1 MREILLTS
9 SVLILALLILRR
21 AFREKISRR
30 VQYALWALVLVR
42 LLTPVSLPPLDISV
56 LTMAEPVRETISAR
70 LEAPEVPAAGLTSSA
85 SGGEE
90 PAVSGAK
97 PVESQAGLPAKGT
110 DAASAKEWTLTEIL
124 GAVWL
129 AGAAGMAL
137 WLVWS
142 NLAFAARLRRYRM
155 GMEVPGCKYPV
166 YMMES
171 RLDSPCLFG
180 ILRPAVYLTPAAI
193 RSEESLRHVL
203 AHEETHARHL
213 DPLWSL
219 LRSVCLV
226 VYWFDPLVWIAVSA
240 SRTDCELACDE
251 GVVRTLGEEE
261 RLAYGRTLLSL
272 IPVRRLPVNPLLSVT
287 PLSSDKKRLRDRI
300 ARIAENRKTR
310 KLALCAMSL
319 LTAAVC
325 VFTFAGCAEQAGRA
339 AAAPPSAPNAAPAGS
354 VSGEEGPLLTIP
366 LEDLDTAMPF
376 QLNNT
381 VYSNDCEEVLTGPY
395 RSAEAGGRR
404 IACYRAQDGYCYF
417 AEVVEDQEGVWR
429 AKRIGFAD
437 GGDAFRIESFEDVL
451 GWEGII
457 KHYNPSDDTDD
468 AFRSYYGVDEN
479 GDWYGLIHVPGYG
492 VDCRSI
498 DLDGDGVT
506 ELLCTGGTQE
516 TKIIFRRDGKIYSEN
531 VAERLKEAMPERSGS
546 EFLFAGFDPDT
557 RCLIME
563 ESLPSQ
569 AENGG
574 SHETAAWDIYFDGES
589 LLVCERSSDAAAPPN
604 SATSAQEVQAVLD
617 EIMAGDKMV
626 LELARPSASGR
637 SVQSRRI
644 TVSTSVGNARNR
656 QRYFTDPGTFS
667 WTRVNDGPPAG
678 DPAPDAEELTVS
690 SLDGS
695 LSLTFFSG
703 SEQAVCRTGGA
714 QQLYRA
720 KNMSDPSA
728 ENYDWLDIFNF
739 MRLLFDEA
747 ELNVS
752 RKFVVADKGQS
763 REEAARKWAEVYEG
777 ALMETVETNRYHCT
791 FVDVRDVKIDEERSQ
806 ELLPEYPGAADVFL
820 FDYSVVFVPSGDPYW
835 FIAGNTGEYAGN
847 DVPEGAYQYWRCG
860 YLYLLEDGWHCDGV
874 GTGP

>member
-56 LTMAEPVRETISAR
+56 LTMAEPARETIAAR

-110 DAASAKEWTLTEIL
+110 GAASAKEWTLTEIL

-339 AAAPPSAPNAAPAGS
+339 AAAPPNAAPAGS
-354 VSGEEGPLLTIP
+354 VSGEEGLLLTIP

>member
-9 SVLILALLILRR
+9 SVLILGLLILRR

-56 LTMAEPVRETISAR
+56 LTMAEPARETIAAR
-70 LEAPEVPAAGLTSSA
+70 LEAPAVPAAGLTSSA

-110 DAASAKEWTLTEIL
+110 GAASAKEWTLTEIL

-171 RLDSPCLFG
+171 ELDSPCLFG

-219 LRSVCLV
+219 LRSVCLA

-251 GVVRTLGEEE
+251 GAVRTLGEEE
-261 RLAYGRTLLSL
+261 RLAYGKTLLSL

-287 PLSSDKKRLRDRI
+287 PMSSDKKRLRERI
-300 ARIAENRKTR
+300 ARIAEDRKTK

-325 VFTFAGCAEQAGRA
+325 VFTFAGCVEQAGRA
-339 AAAPPSAPNAAPAGS
+339 AVPPSVPDAAPISS
-354 VSGEEGPLLTIP
+354 VSEEGGPLLTIP
-366 LEDLDTAMPF
+366 LEDQESHMPYRPH
-376 QLNNT
+376 LKNVHT
-381 VYSNDCEEVLTGPY
+381 RDCAELLTGPGQSWELDGHRIQGY
-395 RSAEAGGRR
+395 RS
-404 IACYRAQDGYCYF
+404 IDGYDYV
-417 AEVVEDQEGVWR
+417 AEVLSSDPDPWKAVCVATVWDDNFTIVPFDELFGWSGFSIHEAEYQTYYGFGED
-429 AKRIGFAD
+429 
-437 GGDAFRIESFEDVL
+437 
-451 GWEGII
+451 GII
-457 KHYNPSDDTDD
+457 ND
-468 AFRSYYGVDEN
+468 
-479 GDWYGLIHVPGYG
+479 LMHVPGPN
-492 VDCRSI
+492 VEEQI
-498 DLDGDGVT
+498 VDLDGNGIN
-506 ELLCTGGTQE
+506 ELVCTNERKSAYICFQ
-516 TKIIFRRDGKIYSEN
+516 RDGIILSED
-531 VAERLKEAMPERSGS
+531 VALCMKEAMPERSGS
-546 EFLFAGFDPDT
+546 EFLFAGFDPDA

-589 LLVCERSSDAAAPPN
+589 LLVYERSSTAAVPPRSLNAAPTASVIGGEKPLLDIPLED
-604 SATSAQEVQAVLD
+604 QESSRPYRYQLKNIHTRDCAELFTGPGQSVELD
-617 EIMAGDKMV
+617 G
-626 LELARPSASGR
+626 
-637 SVQSRRI
+637 RRI
-644 TVSTSVGNARNR
+644 QGYRSIDGYAYVAEVLSSDPDPWKAEVIDTVWDEDFTIVPFDQLFGWSGFSVHEAEYQTYYGFDDEDGVVNR
-656 QRYFTDPGTFS
+656 LITVPGPGVEAQIVDLNGDGINELVCTNEQKAAYICFQRDGSILSEDVALLMKGAVPDKSEYDFRFAGFDPGTRCL
-667 WTRVNDGPPAG
+667 TMEAVPPEDGGSP
-678 DPAPDAEELTVS
+678 VS
-690 SLDGS
+690 
-695 LSLTFFSG
+695 
-703 SEQAVCRTGGA
+703 A
-714 QQLYRA
+714 
-720 KNMSDPSA
+720 
-728 ENYDWLDIFNF
+728 W
-739 MRLLFDEA
+739 
-747 ELNVS
+747 
-752 RKFVVADKGQS
+752 
-763 REEAARKWAEVYEG
+763 EVYFGKEN
-777 ALMETVETNRYHCT
+777 L
-791 FVDVRDVKIDEERSQ
+791 FVYKLSAA
-806 ELLPEYPGAADVFL
+806 AAD
-820 FDYSVVFVPSGDPYW
+820 
-835 FIAGNTGEYAGN
+835 
-847 DVPEGAYQYWRCG
+847 
-860 YLYLLEDGWHCDGV
+860 
-874 GTGP
+874 

>member
-9 SVLILALLILRR
+9 SVLILGLLILRR

-56 LTMAEPVRETISAR
+56 LTMAEPARETIAAR
-70 LEAPEVPAAGLTSSA
+70 LEAPAVPAAGLTSSA

-110 DAASAKEWTLTEIL
+110 GAASAKEWTLTEIL

-203 AHEETHARHL
+203 THEETHARHL

-287 PLSSDKKRLRDRI
+287 PLSSDKKRLRERI

-325 VFTFAGCAEQAGRA
+325 VFTFAGCVEQAGRA
-339 AAAPPSAPNAAPAGS
+339 AVPPSVPDAAPISS
-354 VSGEEGPLLTIP
+354 VSEEGGPLLTIP
-366 LEDLDTAMPF
+366 LEDQESHMPYRPH
-376 QLNNT
+376 LKNVHT
-381 VYSNDCEEVLTGPY
+381 RDCAELLTGPGQSWELDGHRIQGY
-395 RSAEAGGRR
+395 RS
-404 IACYRAQDGYCYF
+404 IDGYDYV
-417 AEVVEDQEGVWR
+417 AEVLSSDPDPWKAVCVATVWDDNFTIVPFDELFGWSGFSIHEAEYQTYYGFGED
-429 AKRIGFAD
+429 
-437 GGDAFRIESFEDVL
+437 
-451 GWEGII
+451 GII
-457 KHYNPSDDTDD
+457 ND
-468 AFRSYYGVDEN
+468 
-479 GDWYGLIHVPGYG
+479 LMHVPGPN
-492 VDCRSI
+492 VEEQI
-498 DLDGDGVT
+498 VDLDGNGIN
-506 ELLCTGGTQE
+506 ELVCTNERKSAYICFQ
-516 TKIIFRRDGKIYSEN
+516 RDGIILSED
-531 VAERLKEAMPERSGS
+531 VALCMKEAMPERSGS
-546 EFLFAGFDPDT
+546 EFLFAGFDPDA

-589 LLVCERSSDAAAPPN
+589 LLVYERSSDAAASPNGILEPDPGQTVQDAWDAIRDDGFLTLTLRTADGVGGGTCPNLGYNRPRDLMSDYTWEALTEPPPN
-604 SATSAQEVQAVLD
+604 PRETS
-617 EIMAGDKMV
+617 I
-626 LELARPSASGR
+626 
-637 SVQSRRI
+637 
-644 TVSTSVGNARNR
+644 
-656 QRYFTDPGTFS
+656 
-667 WTRVNDGPPAG
+667 
-678 DPAPDAEELTVS
+678 LTVS
-690 SLDGS
+690 AGDI
-695 LSLTFFSG
+695 SLTFC
-703 SEQAVCRTGGA
+703 EAPRLVLCMTGTESSW
-714 QQLYRA
+714 YRVTYTGQE
-720 KNMSDPSA
+720 DPFA
-728 ENYDWLDIFNF
+728 CEMFAWFRRWY
-739 MRLLFDEA
+739 DEA
-747 ELNVS
+747 ETGAM
-752 RKFVVADKGQS
+752 RAAIPAIPDDGRS
-763 REEAARKWAEVYEG
+763 REEIAREWVEASEGTHLNVTSGSKCKWTYMDIQNVDTHYWDDVDMTEFLTEYREARG
-777 ALMETVETNRYHCT
+777 A
-791 FVDVRDVKIDEERSQ
+791 Q
-806 ELLPEYPGAADVFL
+806 DVFI
-820 FDYSVVFVPSGDPYW
+820 FNYTAVFVPEGDPHW
-835 FIAGNTGEYAGN
+835 FMAGNTGEYEGTDA
-847 DVPEGAYQYWRCG
+847 PEGALQWWMCG
-860 YLYLLEDGWHCDGV
+860 YMYLLEDGWHCDGV

>member
-56 LTMAEPVRETISAR
+56 LTMAEPARVTIVAR

-110 DAASAKEWTLTEIL
+110 GAASAKEWTLTEIL

-287 PLSSDKKRLRDRI
+287 PLSSDKKRLRERI

-339 AAAPPSAPNAAPAGS
+339 AAAPPSAPNDAPADS
-354 VSGEEGPLLTIP
+354 VSGEEGSLLTIP

-404 IACYRAQDGYCYF
+404 IACYRAQDGHCYF

-437 GGDAFRIESFEDVL
+437 GGDAIRIESFEDVL
-451 GWEGII
+451 GWDGII
-457 KHYNPSDDTDD
+457 KHYNPSDDVDD

-531 VAERLKEAMPERSGS
+531 VAGRLKEAMPERGGS
-546 EFLFAGFDPDT
+546 EFLFAGFDPDA

-589 LLVCERSSDAAAPPN
+589 LLVCERSSDAAASPNGILEPDPGQTVQDAWDAIRDDGFLTLTLRTADGVGGGTCPNLGYNRPRDLMSDYTWEALTEPPPN
-604 SATSAQEVQAVLD
+604 PRETS
-617 EIMAGDKMV
+617 I
-626 LELARPSASGR
+626 
-637 SVQSRRI
+637 
-644 TVSTSVGNARNR
+644 
-656 QRYFTDPGTFS
+656 
-667 WTRVNDGPPAG
+667 
-678 DPAPDAEELTVS
+678 LTVS
-690 SLDGS
+690 AGDI
-695 LSLTFFSG
+695 SLTFC
-703 SEQAVCRTGGA
+703 EAPRLVLCMTGTESSW
-714 QQLYRA
+714 YRVTYTGQE
-720 KNMSDPSA
+720 DPFA
-728 ENYDWLDIFNF
+728 CEMFAWFRRWY
-739 MRLLFDEA
+739 DEA
-747 ELNVS
+747 ETGAM
-752 RKFVVADKGQS
+752 RAAIPAIPDDGRS
-763 REEAARKWAEVYEG
+763 REEIAREWVEASEGTHLNVTSGSKCKWTYMDIQNVDTHYWDDVDMTEFLTEYREARG
-777 ALMETVETNRYHCT
+777 A
-791 FVDVRDVKIDEERSQ
+791 Q
-806 ELLPEYPGAADVFL
+806 DVFI
-820 FDYSVVFVPSGDPYW
+820 FNYTAVFVPEGDPHW
-835 FIAGNTGEYAGN
+835 FMAGNTGEYEGTDA
-847 DVPEGAYQYWRCG
+847 PEGALQWWMCG
-860 YLYLLEDGWHCDGV
+860 YMYLLEDGWHCDGV